1 MRVRRAWRI
10 PRVRLMDNRMN
21 RPEGDTTSFML
32 SGVLESYGVGL
43 GGWPQR
49 NVVYVPRRMH
59 MTRERVLKSGRA
71 IANSFTER
79 FEDSILRMFMKR
91 SAWDKEALYV
101 FK

>member
-1 MRVRRAWRI
+1 MS
-10 PRVRLMDNRMN
+10 

-59 MTRERVLKSGRA
+59 MARESVLKSGRA
-71 IANSFTER
+71 IANFFTER
-79 FEDSILRMFMKR
+79 FEDSMPRIFMKR
-91 SAWDKEALYV
+91 SAYGQGGFIWVQQTQKMSGI
-101 FK
+101 FS

>member
-1 MRVRRAWRI
+1 MHTAR
-10 PRVRLMDNRMN
+10 
-21 RPEGDTTSFML
+21 
-32 SGVLESYGVGL
+32 ES
-43 GGWPQR
+43 
-49 NVVYVPRRMH
+49 
-59 MTRERVLKSGRA
+59 VLKSGRA